1 MHKPDV
7 LILDMALND
16 ASGPSV
22 CMQIRKSTSSIG
34 IIGVTAYDP
43 EQYVDD
49 LAQAGAQALVA
60 KERLAA
66 DLKKLLPV
74 VAKGESS
81 NPTVFMTTVQAHGK
95 LAQQTQNQASLQRLS
110 ARELQVLRRYAHDA
124 STAEIASELGVTAN
138 TVFTYMH
145 RISQKTGREKSF
157 GGHQSVQKIRSLVM
171 RLPQSLPHFDAIPR
185 HSGNRGHHDE
195 NTRSTFDKTLTGITL
210 TCGLLYIANIALP
223 SFGFQW
229 NSPYIGFSICCDI
242 GTLVFFRLYPQAT
255 SVAMLLLWTTERYVP

>member
-1 MHKPDV
+1 MSAPITVAVLDNDPWSARSLAQWIENSAPSTHVIWQTSSAAEALHRCLYGMHKPDV

-22 CMQIRKSTSSIG
+22 CMQIRKSTSSMG

-145 RISQKTGREKSF
+145 RISQKLGVKN
-157 GGHQSVQKIRSLVM
+157 
-171 RLPQSLPHFDAIPR
+171 RLEAIKACKKY
-185 HSGNRGHHDE
+185 D
-195 NTRSTFDKTLTGITL
+195 
-210 TCGLLYIANIALP
+210 LL
-223 SFGFQW
+223 
-229 NSPYIGFSICCDI
+229 
-242 GTLVFFRLYPQAT
+242 
-255 SVAMLLLWTTERYVP
+255 